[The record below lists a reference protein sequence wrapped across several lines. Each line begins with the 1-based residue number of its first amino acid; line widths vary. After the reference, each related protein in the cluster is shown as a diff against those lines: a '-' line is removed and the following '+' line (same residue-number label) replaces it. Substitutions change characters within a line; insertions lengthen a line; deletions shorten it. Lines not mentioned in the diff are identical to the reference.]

1 MWSIGK
7 MKKILIVDDE
17 AFLMEGLDNAL
28 QGAAADVKTVETG
41 KSALQEV
48 ASRPYQLCFLDI
60 FLPDIDGVEVLKRI
74 KEISPQTKVVM
85 MTAGVITS
93 KMQEDIENNAYMFI
107 AKPFDLL
114 QVKMLA
120 KRVLEEARP

>member
-1 MWSIGK
+1 M
-7 MKKILIVDDE
+7 
-17 AFLMEGLDNAL
+17 
-28 QGAAADVKTVETG
+28 KTVETG
-41 KSALQEV
+41 KSALQEI
-48 ASRPYQLCFLDI
+48 ASWPYHLCFLDI

>member
-1 MWSIGK
+1 

-17 AFLMEGLDNAL
+17 AFLMEGLGNAL
-28 QGAAADVKTVETG
+28 QGASADVKTVETG
-41 KSALQEV
+41 KSALQEI
-48 ASRPYQLCFLDI
+48 ASWPYHLCFLDI

-74 KEISPQTKVVM
+74 KEISPETKVVM

>member
-17 AFLMEGLDNAL
+17 AFLMEGLGNAL
-28 QGAAADVKTVETG
+28 QSAAADVKTVETG

-48 ASRPYQLCFLDI
+48 ASFPYHLCFLDI
-60 FLPDIDGVEVLKRI
+60 YLPDIDGVEVLKRI

-120 KRVLEEARP
+120 KRVLEEGGP